1 MKKKFVVLLIAFLCV
16 LSCIVVMANM
26 NSMDGMHT
34 SLLSEIFDKV
44 TPFSVGKVVRDIT
57 DNQEIVK
64 AYGDISV
71 TKGELELA
79 KLILVNRDDGD
90 TSTEA
95 ALDLALKKKLLIKD
109 AEKRGL
115 EVKQD
120 QLQKALTEAKENSG
134 ITADGIV
141 TKNDDVRKILEENG
155 LSYSDYEKV
164 KALQLQYSLL
174 YYDYAKLVYEELKE
188 TQEDVVFGDA
198 MVDAYLDTLLAEL
211 KTNS

>member
-1 MKKKFVVLLIAFLCV
+1 MKKRFAVLLIAFLCV

-26 NSMDGMHT
+26 NSTDGMHT

-79 KLILVNRDDGD
+79 KLILVNRDDRD

-120 QLQKALTEAKENSG
+120 QLQKALTEAKENLG
-134 ITADGIV
+134 ITADGKV

-188 TQEDVVFGDA
+188 TQENVVFGDA